1 MGLFSSEQIFLA
13 VVDCQPDMSQDT
25 NQVPPA
31 STPLQAA
38 VWKQLATVID
48 PELNIDIVSLGLIYE
63 VQHTSVQQ
71 ESGVQPKIHIV
82 MTLTTPGCPLI
93 HVFEKMVRQSLEDIP
108 ELDEYKD
115 VSVEL
120 TFDPPWIPDM
130 MTEEARAELGF

>member
-1 MGLFSSEQIFLA
+1 M
-13 VVDCQPDMSQDT
+13 VDCLPDMDDT
-25 NQVPPA
+25 STIAPPA
-31 STPLQAA
+31 DTESRDKRSSLQDL

-63 VQHTSVQQ
+63 VQETTVQQ
-71 ESGVQPKIHIV
+71 ETGARQKIHIV

-93 HVFEKMVRQSLEDIP
+93 HVFEKMVRESLIEIP

-115 VSVEL
+115 VTVEL